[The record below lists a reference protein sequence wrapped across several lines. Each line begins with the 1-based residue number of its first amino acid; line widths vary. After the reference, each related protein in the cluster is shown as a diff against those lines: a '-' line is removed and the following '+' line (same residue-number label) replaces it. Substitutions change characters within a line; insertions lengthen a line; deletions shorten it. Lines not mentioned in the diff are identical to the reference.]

1 MIISIINQ
9 KGGVA
14 KTTSTFNLGSI
25 LAKQGKKVLL
35 IDIDPQNSLTT
46 SFNLLSEKSMFDVM
60 CNDENIKNIILKVS
74 ENLFLAPSNLDLSVA
89 ELQLINVMAR
99 ENVLKKNLNKI
110 ENDFDIILID
120 CPPSLSLL
128 TINSLVASD
137 EVIVPVATDFLSYKG
152 LELLL
157 DTIEKVKNNLNENL
171 AIKGVIATMYDGRT
185 NHSNEVLKVL
195 KNDFTVLG
203 VIKSSVIVK
212 DSIMANEPLITFAP
226 NHETTKEYLKIAK
239 EIK

>member
-25 LAKQGKKVLL
+25 LASQGKKVLL

-46 SFNLLSEKSMFDVM
+46 SFNIECEKSMYDVI
-60 CNDENIKNIILKVS
+60 CNEEDIRNVILEINKNLYIV
-74 ENLFLAPSNLDLSVA
+74 PSSLDLAVA

-99 ENVLKKNLNKI
+99 ENVLKKRLKKVEKI
-110 ENDFDIILID
+110 FDIILID
-120 CPPSLSLL
+120 CPPALSLL

-137 EVIVPVATDFLSYKG
+137 EVIVPVSTDFLSYKG

-157 DTIEKVKNNLNENL
+157 DSIEKVKNNLNENL
-171 AIKGVIATMYDGRT
+171 SIKGIIATMHNSRT
-185 NHSNEVLKVL
+185 KHSNEVLNVL
-195 KNDFTVLG
+195 NKKFNVLG
-203 VIKSSVIVK
+203 IIKSSVIVK
-212 DSIMANEPLITFAP
+212 DSILANEPLITYSP
-226 NHETTKEYLKIAK
+226 NHSTTKEYIKIAR
-239 EIK
+239 EIL